1 MNPGI
6 YDDIPNE
13 DYHNDSALSRS
24 GLVNFARSPE
34 YYQWRLRN
42 PIKSTPAMDFGT
54 HVHARILEP
63 TRHRE
68 IYVSAPEGMKKT
80 AKKKWEEFEKDHPGK
95 TVVTF
100 DEMETVNAIAASV
113 GKSET
118 ASALLSGGKA
128 EQSVFWE
135 NPVHGFMCKC
145 RPDYLKKK
153 HKIIVDL
160 KTASDISPEA
170 FSRSVANFKYHFQ
183 ATHYLAGCEAV
194 MPGEYESFVFVCVES
209 KAPHQVAIYVLDQES
224 LNLAEVEMV
233 PLLSRYAQCLEYDN
247 WPGIPDEISVVSLPG
262 WAKNSI
268 LFD

>member
-145 RPDYLKKK
+145 RPDYLNPGSKTV
-153 HKIIVDL
+153 VDL
-160 KTASDISPEA
+160 KTTTDISTIA
-170 FSRSVANFKYHFQ
+170 LTRAMSNFKYPWQHV
-183 ATHYLAGCEAV
+183 YYMSGIENV
-194 MPGEYESFVFVCVES
+194 MPCEYEQFVFVFIES
-209 KAPHQVAIYVLDQES
+209 KPPHTVAVRSISLEWLDYAKSEINSLIES
-224 LNLAEVEMV
+224 
-233 PLLSRYAQCLEYDN
+233 YATCKAFKD
-247 WPGIPDEISVVSLPG
+247 WPGLPDEIEEIQMPK
-262 WAKNSI
+262 WYK
-268 LFD
+268 